1 MELLTAAF
9 WRLLAEIPANCESG
23 SLGQPGLTQVES
35 TVQWLVEILHAIT
48 LVDMDTAGYAATHW
62 PHVWQELCLRAGAW
76 TDYGRGWCGG
86 GQGQSEGREG
96 QVEEHSTQDVRL
108 AGLKQVLVER
118 LITGMYELREVGG
131 PHCTPYMQ
139 LAVALAT

>member
-1 MELLTAAF
+1 
-9 WRLLAEIPANCESG
+9 
-23 SLGQPGLTQVES
+23 
-35 TVQWLVEILHAIT
+35 
-48 LVDMDTAGYAATHW
+48 MDTAGYAATHW
-62 PHVWQELCLRAGAW
+62 PHVCQELCLRVGAW

>member
-1 MELLTAAF
+1 M
-9 WRLLAEIPANCESG
+9 
-23 SLGQPGLTQVES
+23 
-35 TVQWLVEILHAIT
+35 
-48 LVDMDTAGYAATHW
+48 
-62 PHVWQELCLRAGAW
+62 
-76 TDYGRGWCGG
+76 
-86 GQGQSEGREG
+86 
-96 QVEEHSTQDVRL
+96 EEHSTQDVRL